1 MNYTSYFTLTILPVA
16 MNKISPISIFLF
28 FIISSLDAFAQ
39 EIRVKGKV
47 MDGKRELALE
57 FANIALLTPKD
68 SALVTGGMSDLN
80 GSFEFSTSAGD
91 YILRVGFIGYLEF
104 YEKITLAS
112 NKNSVNL
119 GTIILE
125 EDAQNLDEVVVEGV
139 TSMFESDIDKRT
151 YNVENSIVA
160 EGQTASQLLSTLPSI
175 QVDDEGGI
183 TMRGSG
189 NILIYINGRPSN
201 LSGDDAESILSQ
213 FPANSIKTVELITNP
228 SSRYDATGVG
238 GIINIVLKKNEKTGF
253 NGQVNASIGTREKYQ
268 AGINLNYGTE
278 KANYFASYNWQNR
291 RQRENGEGTRNNYL
305 NGFSPRLAQ
314 IQDGYEVEKTHLIR
328 AGVDYNVTDRGL
340 LGVYFQGNFD
350 DEVEYADIMQR
361 NLSEKGSLDSSSLRV
376 NDELSKSGN
385 YEGGLNYTWDIDSL
399 GQKLYTSLSYSYD
412 NREQTEFY
420 NQEFI
425 DSDGNSEP
433 AKRLTQSNDRPRT
446 SNLYVAQLD
455 YEKPFMNGASIETGL
470 KATIGN
476 WQWSQQFAQGDEF
489 SDFAPIVVDSLS
501 DTFEFDER
509 VYAAYFT
516 YRNTKGKF
524 GYQLGLR
531 GEYTETLGETV
542 RNNESI
548 PNNYFNVFPS
558 AFLSYTIA
566 PENELTV
573 NYTRR
578 ISRPSIWDLAPI
590 YRVRDQ
596 YNFSIGNPY
605 LQPEF
610 TDSYEIGY
618 MKGWDKYLLNA
629 TVYHRYS
636 TDVETRITILTDDNI
651 AIQSRQNADTRAST
665 GFELINQIQ
674 VFNNL
679 DATLT
684 GNLFYSRINAENI
697 AEDFSNENFSWT
709 LNLLANWLIPNW
721 FSVQTQGN
729 FRGPIVLPQGQIE
742 PQYSLNMGLRKDL
755 FDGKATVSV
764 NVSDIFNTRNFRIT
778 TNNSRFDE
786 KRVFQRETRV
796 GTLAFTYRFGGFKEE
811 RGENNSRREGGD
823 DDDF

>member
-1 MNYTSYFTLTILPVA
+1 
-16 MNKISPISIFLF
+16 MNKISPLSVFLVF
-28 FIISSLDAFAQ
+28 MISSLDVFAQ
-39 EIRVKGKV
+39 EIRLRGKV
-47 MDGKRELALE
+47 MDGKRESALE
-57 FANIALLTPKD
+57 FANIALLSPQD
-68 SALVTGGMSDLN
+68 SAVVTGGMSELD
-80 GSFEFSTSAGD
+80 GGFEFSTGPGD

-104 YEKITLAS
+104 YENISLNA
-112 NKNSVNL
+112 NRNSVNL
-119 GTIILE
+119 GTITLE

-213 FPANSIKTVELITNP
+213 FPANSIKSVELITNP

-253 NGQVNASIGTREKYQ
+253 NGQINASVGTREKYQ
-268 AGINLNYGTE
+268 AGLNLNYGTE
-278 KANYFASYNWQNR
+278 KANFYASYNWQDR
-291 RQRENGEGTRNNYL
+291 RQLEIGEGSRNNYL
-305 NGFSPRLAQ
+305 EGFSPRLEQ
-314 IQDGYEVEKTHLIR
+314 VQDGYEVEKTHLVR
-328 AGVDYNVTDRGL
+328 AGVDYNVSDRSL
-340 LGVYFQGNFD
+340 LGIYFQGNFD
-350 DEVEYADIMQR
+350 DEVEYSDVTQR
-361 NLSEKGSLDSSSLRV
+361 NLSESGSLDSSFVRT
-376 NDELSKSGN
+376 NQEWSKSGN
-385 YEGGLNYTWDIDSL
+385 YEGGINYTWTIDTL
-399 GQKLYTSLSYSYD
+399 GQKLYSSLSYSYD
-412 NREQTEFY
+412 DRSQTDY
-420 NQEFI
+420 SGQEYF
-425 DSDGNSEP
+425 DADGNSDS
-433 AKRLTQSNDRPRT
+433 AKRLIQTNDRPRA

-455 YEKPFMNGASIETGL
+455 YEKPFSNEATIETGF
-470 KATIGN
+470 KATLGN
-476 WQWSQQFAQGDEF
+476 WRWSQEFAHGDQFNNFD
-489 SDFAPIVVDSLS
+489 PVVIDTLS
-501 DTFEFDER
+501 DTFDFDEH

-516 YRNTKGKF
+516 YKNAKGKF

-531 GEYTETLGETV
+531 GEYTHTLGETV

-548 PNNYFNVFPS
+548 PNDYFNVFPS
-558 AFLSYTIA
+558 AFFSYTIA
-566 PENELTV
+566 PENELTL

-610 TDSYEIGY
+610 TDSYEVGY
-618 MKGWDKYLLNA
+618 MKGWERYLLNA

-636 TDVETRITILTDDNI
+636 TDVETRITILTDDNV
-651 AIQSRQNADTRAST
+651 AIQSRQNADTRSST
-665 GFELINQIQ
+665 GFELINQVQ
-674 VFNNL
+674 VLKNL

-684 GNLFYSRINAENI
+684 GNLFYSKINAENI
-697 AEDFSNENFSWT
+697 EEDFRNENFSWT

-721 FSVQTQGN
+721 FNVQVQGN
-729 FRGPIVLPQGQIE
+729 YRGPIVLPQGQIE
-742 PQYSLNMGLRKDL
+742 PQYSVNVGLRKDVL
-755 FDGKATVSV
+755 NGKATISA

-778 TNNSRFDE
+778 TNNPRFDE

-796 GTLAFTYRFGGFKEE
+796 GTLAFTYRFGGFKEQRE
-811 RGENNSRREGGD
+811 GNGSRREGGD
-823 DDDF
+823 DGDDF

>member
-1 MNYTSYFTLTILPVA
+1 
-16 MNKISPISIFLF
+16 MNKISPVTIFFLF
-28 FIISSLDAFAQ
+28 LVSSLDAFSQ
-39 EIRVKGKV
+39 EIKLRGKV
-47 MDGKRELALE
+47 MDGKREVGLE
-57 FANIALLTPKD
+57 FANVALLSPTD
-68 SALVTGGMSDLN
+68 SALLTGGMSDLDGN
-80 GSFEFSTSAGD
+80 FEFTTTAGD

-104 YEKITLAS
+104 YERVTFAP
-112 NKNSVNL
+112 NRNSVNL
-119 GTIILE
+119 GTITLE

-201 LSGDDAESILSQ
+201 LSGDDTESILSQ
-213 FPANSIKTVELITNP
+213 FPANSIMSVELITNP

-253 NGQVNASIGTREKYQ
+253 NGQLNASIGTREKYQ
-268 AGINLNYGTE
+268 AGVNLNYGTE
-278 KANYFASYNWQNR
+278 KANFYASYNWQDR
-291 RQRENGEGTRNNYL
+291 RQRENGEGSRNNYL
-305 NGFSPRLAQ
+305 EGFSPSLEQ
-314 IQDGYEVEKTHLIR
+314 VQDGYEVEKTHLIR
-328 AGVDYNVTDRGL
+328 AGVDYNVLERGM

-350 DEVEYADIMQR
+350 DEIEYADVTQLNISQT
-361 NLSEKGSLDSSSLRV
+361 GSIDSSFMRQNNEWS
-376 NDELSKSGN
+376 NSGN
-385 YEGGLNYTWDIDSL
+385 YEGGINYSWDIDSL

-412 NREQTEFY
+412 NREQEDY
-420 NQEFI
+420 SNQEYF
-425 DSDGNSEP
+425 DGEGNSDP
-433 AKRLTQSNDRPRT
+433 TKRLIQINNRPRT

-455 YEKPFMNGASIETGL
+455 YEKPFLNGASIETGL
-470 KATIGN
+470 KATVGN
-476 WQWSQQFAQGDEF
+476 WQWSQEFAQGDQF
-489 SDFAPIVVDSLS
+489 TDFEPVVVDTLS
-501 DTFEFDER
+501 DTFDFDEH
-509 VYAAYFT
+509 VFAGYFT
-516 YRNTKGKF
+516 FKNKVGKF

-531 GEYTETLGETV
+531 GEYTHTLGETV

-548 PNNYFNVFPS
+548 PNDYFNLFPS
-558 AFLSYTIA
+558 AFFSYTIA
-566 PENELTV
+566 PENEFTL

-610 TDSYEIGY
+610 TDSYEVGY
-618 MKGWDKYLLNA
+618 MKGWERYLLNA
-629 TVYHRYS
+629 TVYHRFS
-636 TDVETRITILTDDNI
+636 TDVETRITILTDDNV
-651 AIQSRQNADTRAST
+651 AIQSRENADTRAST

-674 VFNNL
+674 ISNNL

-684 GNLFYSRINAENI
+684 GNLFYSKINAENI
-697 AEDFSNENFSWT
+697 ESDFSNENISWT

-721 FSVQTQGN
+721 FNVQFQGN
-729 FRGPIVLPQGQIE
+729 YRGPIVLPQGQIE
-742 PQYSLNMGLRKDL
+742 PQYSLNVGLRKDI

-778 TNNSRFDE
+778 TTNPRFDE

-796 GTLAFTYRFGGFKEE
+796 GTLAFTYRFGGFKEKPGQNE
-811 RGENNSRREGGD
+811 SRREGGD
-823 DDDF
+823 GGDDF

>member
-1 MNYTSYFTLTILPVA
+1 
-16 MNKISPISIFLF
+16 MNKFSPVTIFFLF
-28 FIISSLDAFAQ
+28 IMSSLDAFSQ
-39 EIRVKGKV
+39 EIKLKGKV
-47 MDGKRELALE
+47 MDGKRETGLE
-57 FANIALLTPKD
+57 FANIALISPTD
-68 SALVTGGMSDLN
+68 SALVTGGMSDLEGN
-80 GSFEFSTSAGD
+80 FEFSTAPGD

-104 YEKITLAS
+104 FERVTFAP
-112 NKNSVNL
+112 NRNSVNL
-119 GTIILE
+119 GTITLE

-139 TSMFESDIDKRT
+139 TSMFESNIDKRT

-213 FPANSIKTVELITNP
+213 FPANSIKSVELITNP

-253 NGQVNASIGTREKYQ
+253 NGQINASIGTREKYQ
-268 AGINLNYGTE
+268 AGLNLNYGTE
-278 KANYFASYNWQNR
+278 KANFYASYNWQDR
-291 RQRENGEGTRNNYL
+291 RQRENGEGSRNNYL
-305 NGFSPRLAQ
+305 EGFSPRLEQ
-314 IQDGYEVEKTHLIR
+314 DQDGYELEKTHLIR
-328 AGVDYNVTDRGL
+328 AGVDYNVSRRGL

-350 DEVEYADIMQR
+350 DEIEYSDVTQL
-361 NLSEKGSLDSSSLRV
+361 NLSEIGALDSSFIRQ
-376 NDELSKSGN
+376 NNELSNSGN
-385 YEGGLNYTWDIDSL
+385 YEGGINYTWTIDSL
-399 GQKLYTSLSYSYD
+399 GQKLYSSLSYSYD
-412 NREQTEFY
+412 TREQEDFS
-420 NQEFI
+420 NQEYI
-425 DSDGNSEP
+425 DGEGNSDP
-433 AKRLTQSNDRPRT
+433 TKRLIQTNNRPRT

-455 YEKPFMNGASIETGL
+455 YEKPFENGASIETGL
-470 KATIGN
+470 KATLGN
-476 WQWSQQFAQGDEF
+476 WEWSQEFAQGDQF
-489 SDFAPIVVDSLS
+489 TDFQPIVVDTLS
-501 DTFEFDER
+501 DTFDFDEH

-516 YRNTKGKF
+516 YRNTTGKF

-542 RNNESI
+542 RNQESI
-548 PNNYFNVFPS
+548 PNDYFNVFPS
-558 AFLSYTIA
+558 AFFSYTLA
-566 PENELTV
+566 PENELTL

-610 TDSYEIGY
+610 TDSYEVGY
-618 MKGWDKYLLNA
+618 MKGWEKYLLNA

-636 TDVETRITILTDDNI
+636 TDVETRITMLTDDNV
-651 AIQSRQNADTRAST
+651 AIQSRQNADTRSST

-674 VFNNL
+674 ISNNL

-697 AEDFSNENFSWT
+697 EENFTNENFSWT

-721 FSVQTQGN
+721 FNVQAQGN

-742 PQYSLNMGLRKDL
+742 PQYSLNIGLRKDI
-755 FDGKATVSV
+755 FDGKATISA

-778 TNNSRFDE
+778 TNNPRFDE

-796 GTLAFTYRFGGFKEE
+796 GTLAFTYRFGGFKEKI
-811 RGENNSRREGGD
+811 GENGSRREGGD
-823 DDDF
+823 NFGGDDF

>member
-1 MNYTSYFTLTILPVA
+1 M
-16 MNKISPISIFLF
+16 
-28 FIISSLDAFAQ
+28 SSFDSFSQ
-39 EIRVKGKV
+39 EIKLKGKV
-47 MDGKRELALE
+47 MDGKRESALE
-57 FANIALLTPKD
+57 FANIALLHPRD
-68 SALVTGGMSDLN
+68 SAVVTGGMSELD
-80 GSFEFSTSAGD
+80 GSFEFSTAAGD

-104 YEKITLAS
+104 YEKITLPS

-119 GTIILE
+119 GTITLE

-160 EGQTASQLLSTLPSI
+160 EGQTASQLLGTLPSI

-213 FPANSIKTVELITNP
+213 FPANSIKSVELITNP

-278 KANYFASYNWQNR
+278 KANFYASYNWQDR
-291 RQRENGEGTRNNYL
+291 RQRENGEGSRNNYL
-305 NGFSPRLAQ
+305 EGFSPRLEQ
-314 IQDGYEVEKTHLIR
+314 VQDGYEVEKTHLIR
-328 AGVDYNVTDRGL
+328 TGVDYNVSDRGM
-340 LGVYFQGNFD
+340 LGIYFQGNFD
-350 DEVEYADIMQR
+350 DEVEYANITQR
-361 NLSEKGSLDSSSLRV
+361 NLSESGSLDSSFVRI
-376 NDELSKSGN
+376 NDELSTSGN
-385 YEGGLNYTWDIDSL
+385 YEGGINYTWNIDSL
-399 GQKLYTSLSYSYD
+399 GQKLYSSLSYSYD

-420 NQEFI
+420 NQQFFNA
-425 DSDGNSEP
+425 DGNSDP
-433 AKRLTQSNDRPRT
+433 TKRLTQTNERPRT

-455 YEKPFMNGASIETGL
+455 YEKPFTNGASIETGF
-470 KATIGN
+470 KATVGN
-476 WQWSQQFAQGDEF
+476 WQWSQEFAQGDEF
-489 SDFAPIVVDSLS
+489 SDFEPVVVDSLS
-501 DTFEFDER
+501 DTFDFDEH

-531 GEYTETLGETV
+531 GEYTETLGKTV

-548 PNNYFNVFPS
+548 PNDYFNVFPS

-566 PENELTV
+566 DENELTL

-610 TDSYEIGY
+610 TDSYEVGY
-618 MKGWDKYLLNA
+618 MKGWEKYLLNA
-629 TVYHRYS
+629 TVYHRFS
-636 TDVETRITILTDDNI
+636 TDVETRITILTDDNV
-651 AIQSRQNADTRAST
+651 AIQSRQNADTRSST
-665 GFELINQIQ
+665 GFELINQVQI
-674 VFNNL
+674 VKNL

-684 GNLFYSRINAENI
+684 GNLFYSKINAENI
-697 AEDFSNENFSWT
+697 EEDFSNENFSWT
-709 LNLLANWLIPNW
+709 LNLLANWLVPNW
-721 FSVQTQGN
+721 FNVQVQGN
-729 FRGPIVLPQGQIE
+729 YRGPIVLPQGQIE
-742 PQYSLNMGLRKDL
+742 PQYSLNVGLRKDL
-755 FDGKATVSV
+755 FNGKATISA
-764 NVSDIFNTRNFRIT
+764 NVSDVFNTRNFRIT
-778 TNNSRFDE
+778 TNNPRFDE

-796 GTLAFTYRFGGFKEE
+796 GTLAFTYRFGGFKEQRQGNE
-811 RGENNSRREGGD
+811 SRREGGD
-823 DDDF
+823 DGDDF

>member
-1 MNYTSYFTLTILPVA
+1 
-16 MNKISPISIFLF
+16 MNKISLITTLLF
-28 FIISSLDAFAQ
+28 FTILSLDSLAQ
-39 EIRVKGKV
+39 DVRLRGKV
-47 MDGKRELALE
+47 MDGNREIALE
-57 FANIALLTPKD
+57 FANVALLSSSD
-68 SALVTGGMSDLN
+68 STVVTGGMSDLD
-80 GSFEFSTSAGD
+80 GSFEFPAPAGA
-91 YILRVGFIGYLEF
+91 YILRVGFIGYVEF
-104 YEKITLAS
+104 YERITLTA

-119 GTIILE
+119 GTITLV

-201 LSGDDAESILSQ
+201 LSGDDTESILSQ
-213 FPANSIKTVELITNP
+213 FPANSIKSVELITNP

-268 AGINLNYGTE
+268 AGINLNYGIE
-278 KANYFASYNWQNR
+278 KANFYASYNWQDR
-291 RQRENGEGTRNNYL
+291 RQLENGESARNNYL
-305 NGFSPRLAQ
+305 EGFSPRLEQ
-314 IQDGYEVEKTHLIR
+314 IQDGHEVEQTHLIR
-328 AGVDYNVTDRGL
+328 AGVDYNISDRGL

-350 DEVEYADIMQR
+350 DEVEFSDIRQR
-361 NLSEKGSLDSSSLRV
+361 NLSQNGSLDSSSVRI
-376 NDELSKSGN
+376 NDEFSNSGN
-385 YEGGLNYTWDIDSL
+385 YEGGINYTWNIDSL
-399 GQKLYTSLSYSYD
+399 GQKLYTSLSYAYD
-412 NREQTEFY
+412 DRDQMDFSDQAY
-420 NQEFI
+420 F
-425 DSDGNSEP
+425 DADGNSDLT
-433 AKRLTQSNDRPRT
+433 KRFIQRNDRPRT
-446 SNLYVAQLD
+446 STLYVAQMD
-455 YEKPFMNGASIETGL
+455 YEKPFQNGASVETGL

-476 WQWSQQFAQGDEF
+476 WQRSQEFAQGDEF
-489 SDFAPIVVDSLS
+489 TDFVPAVVDSLS
-501 DTFEFDER
+501 DGYDFNEK

-516 YRNTKGKF
+516 YRNTMGKF

-542 RNNESI
+542 RDQESI

-558 AFLSYTIA
+558 AFLSYSIA
-566 PENELTV
+566 EENELTL

-578 ISRPSIWDLAPI
+578 ISRPGIWGLAPL
-590 YRVRDQ
+590 YRLRDQ

-610 TDSYEIGY
+610 TDSYEVGY
-618 MKGWDKYLLNA
+618 MKGWERYLLNA

-636 TDVETRITILTDDNI
+636 TDVETRITILTDDNV
-651 AIQSRQNADTRAST
+651 AIQSRQNADTRSST
-665 GFELINQIQ
+665 GFELINQVQ

-684 GNLFYSRINAENI
+684 GNLFYSKVNAENI
-697 AEDFSNENFSWT
+697 EEEFSNENFSWT
-709 LNLLANWLIPNW
+709 LNLLANWLIPKW
-721 FSVQTQGN
+721 FNVQVQGN
-729 FRGPIVLPQGQIE
+729 YRGPIVLPQGQIE
-742 PQYSLNMGLRKDL
+742 PQYSVNVGLRKDL
-755 FDGKATVSV
+755 FNGKATISA

-778 TNNSRFDE
+778 TNNPRFDE
-786 KRVFQRETRV
+786 KRVFQRETRI
-796 GTLAFTYRFGGFKEE
+796 GTLAFTYRFGGFKEKNGSN
-811 RGENNSRREGGD
+811 RSHREGGD
-823 DDDF
+823 DFGGGDDF

>member
-1 MNYTSYFTLTILPVA
+1 MLNV
-16 MNKISPISIFLF
+16 
-28 FIISSLDAFAQ
+28 
-39 EIRVKGKV
+39 EIR
-47 MDGKRELALE
+47 
-57 FANIALLTPKD
+57 
-68 SALVTGGMSDLN
+68 
-80 GSFEFSTSAGD
+80 
-91 YILRVGFIGYLEF
+91 
-104 YEKITLAS
+104 
-112 NKNSVNL
+112 
-119 GTIILE
+119 
-125 EDAQNLDEVVVEGV
+125 
-139 TSMFESDIDKRT
+139 
-151 YNVENSIVA
+151 
-160 EGQTASQLLSTLPSI
+160 
-175 QVDDEGGI
+175 
-183 TMRGSG
+183 
-189 NILIYINGRPSN
+189 
-201 LSGDDAESILSQ
+201 
-213 FPANSIKTVELITNP
+213 
-228 SSRYDATGVG
+228 
-238 GIINIVLKKNEKTGF
+238 
-253 NGQVNASIGTREKYQ
+253 
-268 AGINLNYGTE
+268 
-278 KANYFASYNWQNR
+278 
-291 RQRENGEGTRNNYL
+291 
-305 NGFSPRLAQ
+305 
-314 IQDGYEVEKTHLIR
+314 
-328 AGVDYNVTDRGL
+328 
-340 LGVYFQGNFD
+340 
-350 DEVEYADIMQR
+350 
-361 NLSEKGSLDSSSLRV
+361 
-376 NDELSKSGN
+376 
-385 YEGGLNYTWDIDSL
+385 
-399 GQKLYTSLSYSYD
+399 TSLSYSYD

-425 DSDGNSEP
+425 DVDGNSEP

-455 YEKPFMNGASIETGL
+455 YEKPFTNGASIETGL

-476 WQWSQQFAQGDEF
+476 WQWSQRFAQGDEF
-489 SDFAPIVVDSLS
+489 TDFEPAVVDSLT
-501 DTFEFDER
+501 DTFDFDEH

-531 GEYTETLGETV
+531 GEYTETLGETA

-566 PENELTV
+566 PENELTL

-610 TDSYEIGY
+610 TDSYEVGY

-629 TVYHRYS
+629 TVYHRFS
-636 TDVETRITILTDDNI
+636 TDVETRITILTDDNV
-651 AIQSRQNADTRAST
+651 AIQSRQNADTRSST

-684 GNLFYSRINAENI
+684 GNLFYSKINAENI
-697 AEDFSNENFSWT
+697 EADFSNENFSWT

-721 FSVQTQGN
+721 FSIQAQGN
-729 FRGPIVLPQGQIE
+729 YRGPIVLPQGQIE
-742 PQYSLNMGLRKDL
+742 PQYSLNMGLRKDFL
-755 FDGKATVSV
+755 DGKATVSV

-778 TNNSRFDE
+778 TDNPRFDE

-796 GTLAFTYRFGGFKEE
+796 GTLAFTYRFGGFKEKSE
-811 RGENNSRREGGD
+811 GNGSRREGGD

>member
-1 MNYTSYFTLTILPVA
+1 
-16 MNKISPISIFLF
+16 MNKFSPLSILLF
-28 FIISSLDAFAQ
+28 FLMSSFDAFAQ

-47 MDGKRELALE
+47 MDGKREAALE
-57 FANIALLTPKD
+57 FANIALLSPND
-68 SALVTGGMSDLN
+68 SAVVTGGMSDLD
-80 GSFEFSTSAGD
+80 GSFEFVTNPGD

-104 YEKITLAS
+104 YEKITLGT

-119 GTIILE
+119 GTITLE
-125 EDAQNLDEVVVEGV
+125 EDAQNLQEVVVEGV
-139 TSMFESDIDKRT
+139 TSMFESDIDKRI

-213 FPANSIKTVELITNP
+213 FPANSIKSVELITNP

-268 AGINLNYGTE
+268 AGVNLNYGTD
-278 KANYFASYNWQNR
+278 KANFYTSYNWQNR
-291 RQRENGEGTRNNYL
+291 RQRENGEGSRNNYL
-305 NGFSPRLAQ
+305 DGFSPRLEQ
-314 IQDGYEVEKTHLIR
+314 VQDGYEIEKTHLIR
-328 AGVDYNVTDRGL
+328 AGVDYNVSDRAL

-350 DEVEYADIMQR
+350 DEIEYADITQR
-361 NLSEKGSLDSSSLRV
+361 NLSESGMLDSSFVRI

-385 YEGGLNYTWDIDSL
+385 YEGGINYTWNIDSL
-399 GQKLYTSLSYSYD
+399 GQKLYSSLSYSYD

-420 NQEFI
+420 NQEFFNA
-425 DSDGNSEP
+425 DGNSEP
-433 AKRLTQSNDRPRT
+433 AKRLTQTNDRPRT

-455 YEKPFMNGASIETGL
+455 YEKPFTNGASIETGL
-470 KATIGN
+470 KATVGN
-476 WQWSQQFAQGDEF
+476 WQWSQRFAQGDEF
-489 SDFAPIVVDSLS
+489 SDFEPVVVDSLT
-501 DTFEFDER
+501 DTFDFDEH

-516 YRNTKGKF
+516 YKNTKGKF

-531 GEYTETLGETV
+531 AEYTETLGETV
-542 RNNESI
+542 RKNESI
-548 PNNYFNVFPS
+548 PNDYFNVFPS
-558 AFLSYTIA
+558 AFLSYTLA
-566 PENELTV
+566 PENELTL

-596 YNFSIGNPY
+596 YNFSVGNPY
-605 LQPEF
+605 LKPEF
-610 TDSYEIGY
+610 TDSYEVGY

-629 TVYHRYS
+629 TVYHRFS
-636 TDVETRITILTDDNI
+636 TDVETRITILTDDNV
-651 AIQSRQNADTRAST
+651 AIQSRQNADTRSST

-684 GNLFYSRINAENI
+684 GNLFYSKINAENI
-697 AEDFSNENFSWT
+697 EQDFSNENFSWT

-721 FSVQTQGN
+721 FSVQAQGN
-729 FRGPIVLPQGQIE
+729 YRGPIVLAQGQIE
-742 PQYSLNMGLRKDL
+742 PQYSLNMGLRKDI
-755 FDGKATVSV
+755 FNGKATISA

-778 TNNSRFDE
+778 TTNPRFDE

-796 GTLAFTYRFGGFKEE
+796 GTLAFTYRFGGFKEKA
-811 RGENNSRREGGD
+811 GENRSSREGGD
-823 DDDF
+823 GGDDF

>member
-1 MNYTSYFTLTILPVA
+1 
-16 MNKISPISIFLF
+16 MNKYSSLSFLLLFTIF
-28 FIISSLDAFAQ
+28 SLDAISQ
-39 EIRVKGKV
+39 EIRIKGKV
-47 MDGKRELALE
+47 MDGKREAGLE
-57 FANIALLTPKD
+57 FANIALLSPTD
-68 SALVTGGMSDLN
+68 SALVTGGMSDLD
-80 GSFEFSTSAGD
+80 GSFEFSASAGD

-104 YEKITLAS
+104 YEKINLGE

-119 GTIILE
+119 GTITLE

-213 FPANSIKTVELITNP
+213 FPANSIKSVELITNP

-268 AGINLNYGTE
+268 AGVNLNYGTE
-278 KANYFASYNWQNR
+278 KANFYASYNWQDR
-291 RQRENGEGTRNNYL
+291 RQIETGEGSRTNYL
-305 NGFSPRLAQ
+305 EGFSPSLEQ
-314 IQDGYEVEKTHLIR
+314 DQDGYELEKTHLIR
-328 AGVDYNVTDRGL
+328 AGVDYNISDRGL

-350 DEVEYADIMQR
+350 DEVEFSNVTQLNISQT
-361 NLSEKGSLDSSSLRV
+361 GSIDSSFVRENNEWS
-376 NDELSKSGN
+376 SSGN
-385 YEGGLNYTWDIDSL
+385 YEGGINYTLNFDSL
-399 GQKLYTSLSYSYD
+399 GQKLFTSFSYSYD
-412 NREQTEFY
+412 NRSQTDY
-420 NQEFI
+420 SNQEYF
-425 DSDGNSEP
+425 DADGNSDP
-433 AKRLTQSNDRPRT
+433 VKRLIQTNDRPRT

-455 YEKPFMNGASIETGL
+455 YEKPFQNGASIETGL
-470 KATIGN
+470 KATLGN
-476 WQWSQQFAQGDEF
+476 WQWSQEFAQGDQF
-489 SDFAPIVVDSLS
+489 TDFEPVVVDTLS
-501 DTFEFDER
+501 DTFDFDEH
-509 VYAAYFT
+509 VYAGYFT

-531 GEYTETLGETV
+531 GEYTETQGETV

-566 PENELTV
+566 PENELTL

-610 TDSYEIGY
+610 TDSYEVGY
-618 MKGWDKYLLNA
+618 MKGWERYLLNA
-629 TVYHRYS
+629 TVYHRFS
-636 TDVETRITILTDDNI
+636 TDVETRITTLTDDNV
-651 AIQSRQNADTRAST
+651 AIQSRENADTRSST

-674 VFNNL
+674 VSNNL

-697 AEDFSNENFSWT
+697 EESFSNENFSWT

-721 FSVQTQGN
+721 FNVQFQGN
-729 FRGPIVLPQGQIE
+729 YRGPIVLPQGQIE
-742 PQYSLNMGLRKDL
+742 PQYSLNVGLRKDI
-755 FDGKATVSV
+755 FDGKATISA

-778 TNNSRFDE
+778 TNNPRFDE

-796 GTLAFTYRFGGFKEE
+796 GTLAFTYRFGGFKEKA
-811 RGENNSRREGGD
+811 GENESRREGGD
-823 DDDF
+823 FGGDDF

>member
-1 MNYTSYFTLTILPVA
+1 MIRFTPLVA
-16 MNKISPISIFLF
+16 F
-28 FIISSLDAFAQ
+28 FVVMFYSLDIFSQ
-39 EIRVKGKV
+39 EVKIRGKV
-47 MDGKRELALE
+47 IDGKRESGLE
-57 FANIALLTPKD
+57 FANVALLTPSD
-68 SALVTGGMSDLN
+68 SSLVTGGMSDLDGN
-80 GSFEFSTSAGD
+80 FEFSTAAGE

-104 YEKITLAS
+104 YEKITLGES
-112 NKNSVNL
+112 KNSVNL
-119 GTIILE
+119 GTITLV

-175 QVDDEGGI
+175 QMDDEGGI

-213 FPANSIKTVELITNP
+213 FPANSIKSVELITNP
-228 SSRYDATGVG
+228 SSRYDATGDG

-253 NGQVNASIGTREKYQ
+253 NGQVNASIGTRDKYQ
-268 AGINLNYGTE
+268 AGLNLNYGTE
-278 KANYFASYNWQNR
+278 KANFYGSYNWQDR
-291 RQRENGEGTRNNYL
+291 RQLEFGEGSRSNYL
-305 NGFSPRLAQ
+305 DGFSPKLEQ
-314 IQDGYEVEKTHLIR
+314 DQDGYELEKTHLVR
-328 AGVDYNVTDRGL
+328 AGVDYNISEKGL
-340 LGVYFQGNFD
+340 FGVYFQGNFD
-350 DEVEYADIMQR
+350 DETEYSDVTQLNISQT
-361 NLSEKGSLDSSSLRV
+361 GSIDSSFVRQNNEWST
-376 NDELSKSGN
+376 SAN
-385 YEGGLNYTWDIDSL
+385 YEGGVNYTLTLDSL
-399 GQKLYTSLSYSYD
+399 GQKLYSSFSYSYD
-412 NREQTEFY
+412 TREQTDY
-420 NQEFI
+420 SNQEFF
-425 DSDGNSEP
+425 DADGNSDP
-433 AKRLTQSNDRPRT
+433 TKRLIQTNDRPRT

-455 YEKPFMNGASIETGL
+455 YEKPFQNGAKIETGL
-470 KATIGN
+470 KATLGN
-476 WQWSQQFAQGDEF
+476 WQWSQEFAQGDQF
-489 SDFAPIVVDSLS
+489 SDFEPVVVDTLS
-501 DTFEFDER
+501 DTFDFDES

-516 YRNTKGKF
+516 YKNTKGKF

-531 GEYTETLGETV
+531 GEYTRTLGETV

-548 PNNYFNVFPS
+548 PNNYLNLFPS

-566 PENELTV
+566 AENELTL

-618 MKGWDKYLLNA
+618 MKGWERYLLNA

-636 TDVETRITILTDDNI
+636 TDVETRITILTDNNV
-651 AIQSRQNADTRAST
+651 AIQSRENADTRAST

-674 VFNNL
+674 IFNNL

-684 GNLFYSRINAENI
+684 GNLFYSKINAENI
-697 AEDFSNENFSWT
+697 EQSFSNENFSWT

-721 FSVQTQGN
+721 FSVQAQGN
-729 FRGPIVLPQGQIE
+729 FRGPIVLAQGQIE
-742 PQYSLNMGLRKDL
+742 PQYSLNIGLRKDVL
-755 FDGKATVSV
+755 KGKATISA

-778 TNNSRFDE
+778 TSNPRFDE

-796 GTLAFTYRFGGFKEE
+796 GTLSFTYRFGGFKERAE
-811 RGENNSRREGGD
+811 DNRSRRDGGDGGD
-823 DDDF
+823 DF

>member
-1 MNYTSYFTLTILPVA
+1 M
-16 MNKISPISIFLF
+16 
-28 FIISSLDAFAQ
+28 SSLDAFAQ

-47 MDGKRELALE
+47 RDGKREVALE
-57 FANIALLTPKD
+57 FANIALLSPVD
-68 SALVTGGMSDLN
+68 SAVVTGAMSDLD
-80 GSFEFSTSAGD
+80 GSFEFSTTAGD
-91 YILRVGFIGYLEF
+91 YVLRVGFIGYLEF
-104 YEKITLAS
+104 FEKITLGE

-119 GTIILE
+119 GTITLE

-160 EGQTASQLLSTLPSI
+160 EGQTASQLLGTLPSI

-201 LSGDDAESILSQ
+201 LSGDDTESILSQ
-213 FPANSIKTVELITNP
+213 FPANSIKSVELITNP

-268 AGINLNYGTE
+268 AGVNLNYGTE
-278 KANYFASYNWQNR
+278 KANFYASYNWQDR
-291 RQRENGEGTRNNYL
+291 HQRENGERSRNSYL
-305 NGFSPRLAQ
+305 PGFSPRLEQ
-314 IQDGYEVEKTHLIR
+314 IQDGYEIEKTHLIR
-328 AGVDYNVTDRGL
+328 TGVDYHVSDRAL
-340 LGVYFQGNFD
+340 FGVYFQGNFD
-350 DEVEYADIMQR
+350 DEVEYAAITQQ
-361 NLSEKGSLDSSSLRV
+361 NLNENGTLDSSFVRI

-385 YEGGLNYTWDIDSL
+385 YEGGINYTWDIDSL
-399 GQKLYTSLSYSYD
+399 GQKLYSSLSYSYD
-412 NREQTEFY
+412 NREQTEQY
-420 NQEFI
+420 NQEFF
-425 DSDGNSEP
+425 DADGNSDP
-433 AKRLTQSNDRPRT
+433 SKRLTQTNDRPRT

-455 YEKPFMNGASIETGL
+455 YEKPFANGASIETGL

-476 WQWSQQFAQGDEF
+476 WQWSQRFAQGDEF
-489 SDFAPIVVDSLS
+489 SDFNPVVVDSLT
-501 DTFEFDER
+501 DTFDFDEQ
-509 VYAAYFT
+509 VYAAYFS
-516 YRNTKGKF
+516 YRNTFGKF

-531 GEYTETLGETV
+531 GEYTKTLGETV
-542 RNNESI
+542 RESESI
-548 PNNYFNVFPS
+548 PNNYFNLFPS

-566 PENELTV
+566 AENELTL

-610 TDSYEIGY
+610 TDSYEVGY

-636 TDVETRITILTDDNI
+636 TDVETRITILTDDNV
-651 AIQSRQNADTRAST
+651 AIQSRENADTRSST

-674 VFNNL
+674 IFNNL

-684 GNLFYSRINAENI
+684 GNLFYSKINAENI
-697 AEDFSNENFSWT
+697 EQDFNNENFSWT

-721 FSVQTQGN
+721 FSVQAQGN
-729 FRGPIVLPQGQIE
+729 YRGPIVLAQGQIE
-742 PQYSLNMGLRKDL
+742 PQYSLNIGLRKDL
-755 FDGKATVSV
+755 FNGKATISA

-778 TNNSRFDE
+778 TTNPRFDE

-796 GTLAFTYRFGGFKEE
+796 GTLAFTYRFGGFKEKTE
-811 RGENNSRREGGD
+811 GNGSRREGGD
-823 DDDF
+823 DGDDF

>member
-1 MNYTSYFTLTILPVA
+1 
-16 MNKISPISIFLF
+16 
-28 FIISSLDAFAQ
+28 
-39 EIRVKGKV
+39 
-47 MDGKRELALE
+47 MDGKRESALE
-57 FANIALLTPKD
+57 FANIALLHPRD
-68 SALVTGGMSDLN
+68 SAVVTGGMSELD
-80 GSFEFSTSAGD
+80 GSFEFSTTAGD

-104 YEKITLAS
+104 YEKITLPS

-119 GTIILE
+119 GTITLE

-160 EGQTASQLLSTLPSI
+160 EGQTASQLLGTLPSI

-213 FPANSIKTVELITNP
+213 FPANSIKSVELITNP

-278 KANYFASYNWQNR
+278 KANFYASYNWQDR
-291 RQRENGEGTRNNYL
+291 RQRENGEGSRNNYL
-305 NGFSPRLAQ
+305 EGFSPRLEQ
-314 IQDGYEVEKTHLIR
+314 VQDGYEVEKTHLIR
-328 AGVDYNVTDRGL
+328 TGVDYNVSDRGM
-340 LGVYFQGNFD
+340 LGIYFQGNFD
-350 DEVEYADIMQR
+350 DEVEYANITQR
-361 NLSEKGSLDSSSLRV
+361 NLSESGSLDSSFVRI
-376 NDELSKSGN
+376 NDELSTSGN
-385 YEGGLNYTWDIDSL
+385 YEGGINYTLNIDSL
-399 GQKLYTSLSYSYD
+399 GQKLYSSLSYSYD

-420 NQEFI
+420 NQQFFNA
-425 DSDGNSEP
+425 DGNSDP
-433 AKRLTQSNDRPRT
+433 TKRLTQTNERPRT

-455 YEKPFMNGASIETGL
+455 YEKPFTNGASIETGF
-470 KATIGN
+470 KATVGN
-476 WQWSQQFAQGDEF
+476 WQWSQEFAQGDEF
-489 SDFAPIVVDSLS
+489 SDFEPVVVDSLS
-501 DTFEFDER
+501 DTFDFDEH

-531 GEYTETLGETV
+531 GEYTETLGKTV

-548 PNNYFNVFPS
+548 PNDYFNVFPS

-566 PENELTV
+566 DENELTL

-610 TDSYEIGY
+610 TDSYEVGY
-618 MKGWDKYLLNA
+618 MKGWEKYLLNA
-629 TVYHRYS
+629 TVYHRFS
-636 TDVETRITILTDDNI
+636 TDVETRITILTDDNV
-651 AIQSRQNADTRAST
+651 AIQSRQNADTRSST
-665 GFELINQIQ
+665 GFELINQVQI
-674 VFNNL
+674 VKNL

-684 GNLFYSRINAENI
+684 GNLFYSKINAENI
-697 AEDFSNENFSWT
+697 EEDFSNENFSWT
-709 LNLLANWLIPNW
+709 LNLLANWLVPNW
-721 FSVQTQGN
+721 FNVQVQGN
-729 FRGPIVLPQGQIE
+729 YRGPIVLPQGQIE
-742 PQYSLNMGLRKDL
+742 PQYSLNVGLRKDL
-755 FDGKATVSV
+755 FNGKATISA

-778 TNNSRFDE
+778 TNNPRFDE

-796 GTLAFTYRFGGFKEE
+796 GTLAFTYRFGGFKEQRQGNE
-811 RGENNSRREGGD
+811 SRREGGD
-823 DDDF
+823 DGDDF